1 MGIDLYPDNQ
11 KKNSIGPGL
20 QLSLCHCLT
29 IHLHWIDCNTEPKE
43 PEDFSKVTDFI
54 EENRNH
60 YSCFPPSSLASLLL
74 GFSSGHFYKW
84 NPTLRVSRS
93 TLQAAHRLVQSP
105 SHPCSQLLPQW
116 HRHAC
121 MHTQAQ
127 AYTHR
132 HILALTC
139 TYTHIHSYICMEPHI
154 SPKYTLSHAHLHTLT
169 SR

>member
-43 PEDFSKVTDFI
+43 VEDFSKVTDFI

-60 YSCFPPSSLASLLL
+60 YSCSPPSSLTSLLL
-74 GFSSGHFYKW
+74 GSSSGHFYKW

-93 TLQAAHRLVQSP
+93 TLQAVHCLVQSP

-116 HRHAC
+116 HMHAC
-121 MHTQAQ
+121 MHTQAHSC
-127 AYTHR
+127 THMYP
-132 HILALTC
+132 HSS
-139 TYTHIHSYICMEPHI
+139 TYTCMGTHI
-154 SPKYTLSHAHLHTLT
+154 SPKYTLSHAHLHTLI